1 MYDTVF
7 ISDVHLGTNRCN
19 VDKFLK
25 FLSNLKTKK
34 LVLVGDILDIHCLE
48 KYNTRWRKKHTQAV
62 EKLIEISKKG
72 IEIVYVF
79 GNHDCVF
86 RKHFKDNIS
95 SKFGNI
101 SFCDRY
107 VHTTTNN
114 KKFVCIH
121 GDKYSQYSS
130 GSWKQ
135 YFMNWGYETITP
147 LNNFLKRTLNISLV
161 NFLKNLP
168 RGKNYINEYETDIA
182 NYVINNYKFADGV
195 ICGHIHHANLRDFN
209 GFTYICCGDWT
220 DTFSAVVEEK
230 GEFEILRY

>member
-7 ISDVHLGTNRCN
+7 ISDVHLGTDRCN

-25 FLSNLKTKK
+25 FLNELNTKK
-34 LVLVGDILDIHCLE
+34 LVLVGDIIDIHCLE

-62 EKLIEISKKG
+62 EKLIDISKKG
-72 IEIVYVF
+72 TEIFYIF

-86 RKHFKDNIS
+86 RKHFKDSILT
-95 SKFGNI
+95 KFGNI
-101 SFCDRY
+101 NFCDKY
-107 VHTTTNN
+107 VHITKKN

-147 LNNFLKRTLNISLV
+147 LNNFLKKLFNISLV

-168 RGKNYINEYETDIA
+168 RGKTYINEYETDIV
-182 NYVINNYKFADGV
+182 NYVTKNYKFADGV
-195 ICGHIHHANLRDFN
+195 ICGHIHHANIRSFAD
-209 GFTYICCGDWT
+209 FTYICCGDWT
-220 DTFSAVVEEK
+220 DTFSAVVEENGVLK
-230 GEFEILRY
+230 IVRY